1 MTTQATLIRRL
12 DAYRARTGYS
22 ARRLG
27 AEALNDPG
35 LAATLK
41 RGRRLRLS
49 SADRLLLFIGEA
61 PLGPRFRCEVE
72 TFLEV
77 TRTKRA
83 VFGLEAAGSPSF
95 VARLM
100 AGASPTL
107 ATVDRVRAWMR
118 ANASAAELRAIARAV
133 EAAFPET
140 APEAQVL
147 ASSPVHLSIVTDS
160 PTTEGDLPMRDHTT
174 PYLDTRAAAAHLGL
188 SHRTLDRYRV
198 SGEGPEFYKLGTRVR
213 YRLAD
218 LDAWAASR
226 RRRSTSDDG
235 DGPRA
240 AA

>member
-1 MTTQATLIRRL
+1 MTTQAALIRLL
-12 DAYRARTGYS
+12 DAFRARTGYS

-41 RGRRLRLS
+41 RGRTLRLS
-49 SADRLLLFIGEA
+49 SADRLLAFIGEA
-61 PLGPRFRCEVE
+61 PMGPRFRCEVE
-72 TFLEV
+72 AFLRI

-83 VFGLEAAGSPSF
+83 LFGLEAAGDPSF

-100 AGASPTL
+100 NGVSPTL

-118 ANASAAELRAIARAV
+118 EHASATERRAVERAV
-133 EAAFPET
+133 EAAFP
-140 APEAQVL
+140 AP
-147 ASSPVHLSIVTDS
+147 SPIAPSITTDS
-160 PTTEGDLPMRDHTT
+160 PTTGDTPMRDDTT
-174 PYLDTRAAAAHLGL
+174 YLDTRAAAAHLGL
-188 SHRTLDRYRV
+188 SPRTLDRYRV
-198 SGEGPEFYKLGTRVR
+198 SGEGPASYKLGTRVR

-218 LDAWAASR
+218 LEAWAESR

-235 DGPRA
+235 TMRA

>member
-1 MTTQATLIRRL
+1 MTTQAALIRLL

-35 LAATLK
+35 LASTLK
-41 RGRRLRLS
+41 RGRTLRLS
-49 SADRLLLFIGEA
+49 SADRLLAFIGEA

-72 TFLEV
+72 AFLAV

-83 VFGLEAAGSPSF
+83 VFGLTAAGDPSF
-95 VARLM
+95 VARLT

-118 ANASAAELRAIARAV
+118 ANASAPERAAIKRALG
-133 EAAFPET
+133 EAFPES
-140 APEAQVL
+140 APDAQVL
-147 ASSPVHLSIVTDS
+147 APSPVHGFTDTDS
-160 PTTEGDLPMRDHTT
+160 SAQGDTPMRDHTT
-174 PYLDTRAAAAHLGL
+174 YLDTRAAAAHLGL
-188 SHRTLDRYRV
+188 SPRTLDRYRV
-198 SGEGPEFYKLGTRVR
+198 SGEGPEFYKLGSRVR

-218 LDAWAASR
+218 LEAWAETR
-226 RRRSTSDDG
+226 RRRSTSDEG
-235 DGPRA
+235 LTRA

>member
-1 MTTQATLIRRL
+1 MTTQAALIRLL
-12 DAYRARTGYS
+12 DAYRVRQGLS

-35 LAATLK
+35 LASTLR
-41 RGRRLRLS
+41 RGRTLRLS
-49 SADRLLLFIGEA
+49 SADRLLAFIGEA

-72 TFLEV
+72 AFLTM

-83 VFGLEAAGSPSF
+83 VFGLEAAGDPSF

-118 ANASAAELRAIARAV
+118 AHASDAERRAIARAV
-133 EAAFPET
+133 DEAFPAT
-140 APEAQVL
+140 ASHVQAL
-147 ASSPVHLSIVTDS
+147 APFPVRVVTDTDS
-160 PTTEGDLPMRDHTT
+160 STTEGDLPMRDHTT
-174 PYLDTRAAAAHLGL
+174 YLDTRAAAAHLGL
-188 SHRTLDRYRV
+188 SPRTLDRYRV
-198 SGEGPEFYKLGTRVR
+198 SGEGPAFYKLGTRVR

-218 LDAWAASR
+218 LEAWAESR

-235 DGPRA
+235 LTRA

>member
-1 MTTQATLIRRL
+1 MTTQAALIRLL

-41 RGRRLRLS
+41 RGRTLRLS
-49 SADRLLLFIGEA
+49 SADRLLAFIGAA

-72 TFLEV
+72 AFLRI

-83 VFGLEAAGSPSF
+83 LFGLEAAGDPSF
-95 VARLM
+95 VARLTG
-100 AGASPTL
+100 GASPTL

-118 ANASAAELRAIARAV
+118 DHASGAERRAVERAV
-133 EAAFPET
+133 EAAFPES
-140 APEAQVL
+140 AAEMQVL
-147 ASSPVHLSIVTDS
+147 APSCIRLPINTDS
-160 PTTEGDLPMRDHTT
+160 PMQGDTPMRDDTT
-174 PYLDTRAAAAHLGL
+174 YLDTRAAAAHLGL
-188 SHRTLDRYRV
+188 SPRTLDRYRV
-198 SGEGPEFYKLGTRVR
+198 SGEGPAFYKLGTRVR

-218 LDAWAASR
+218 LEAWAESR

-235 DGPRA
+235 TMRA

>member
-1 MTTQATLIRRL
+1 MTTQAALIRLL
-12 DAYRARTGYS
+12 DAYRVRAGLS

-35 LAATLK
+35 LASTLR
-41 RGRRLRLS
+41 RGRTLRLS
-49 SADRLLLFIGEA
+49 SADRLLAFIGEA

-72 TFLEV
+72 AFLTM

-83 VFGLEAAGSPSF
+83 VFGLEAAGDPSF

-118 ANASAAELRAIARAV
+118 AHASAPERRAIARAV
-133 EAAFPET
+133 GEAFPES
-140 APEAQVL
+140 APDARAMVP
-147 ASSPVHLSIVTDS
+147 SPIAITTDS
-160 PTTEGDLPMRDHTT
+160 TTTGDLPMRDHTT
-174 PYLDTRAAAAHLGL
+174 YLDTRAAAAHLGL
-188 SHRTLDRYRV
+188 SPRTLDRYRV
-198 SGEGPEFYKLGTRVR
+198 SGEGPAFYKLGTRVR

-218 LDAWAASR
+218 LEAWAESR

-235 DGPRA
+235 LSRA

>member
-12 DAYRARTGYS
+12 DAYRARKGYS

-35 LAATLK
+35 LATTLE
-41 RGRRLRLS
+41 RGRTLRLS
-49 SADRLLLFIGEA
+49 SADRLLAFIGEA

-95 VARLM
+95 VARLL

-107 ATVDRVRAWMR
+107 ATVDKVRAWMR
-118 ANASAAELRAIARAV
+118 ANASAAEHLAIERAV

-140 APEAQVL
+140 QAL
-147 ASSPVHLSIVTDS
+147 ASSSVHLSILTDS
-160 PTTEGDLPMRDHTT
+160 PTTEGDLSMRDHTT

>member
-1 MTTQATLIRRL
+1 MTTQAALIRLL
-12 DAYRARTGYS
+12 DAYRARTGHS

-35 LAATLK
+35 LASTLE
-41 RGRRLRLS
+41 RGRTLRLS
-49 SADRLLLFIGEA
+49 SADRLLAFIGEA
-61 PLGPRFRCEVE
+61 PLRPRFLREVE
-72 TFLEV
+72 AFLAV

-83 VFGLEAAGSPSF
+83 VFGLAAAGDPSF

-100 AGASPTL
+100 GGASPTL

-118 ANASAAELRAIARAV
+118 EHASAAERAAVERAV
-133 EAAFPET
+133 GEAFPEP
-140 APEAQVL
+140 APDAQVP
-147 ASSPVHLSIVTDS
+147 APSPVPVLADTDS
-160 PTTEGDLPMRDHTT
+160 SAEGDRLMRDHTT
-174 PYLDTRAAAAHLGL
+174 YLDTRAAAAHLGL
-188 SHRTLDRYRV
+188 SPRTLDRYRV

-218 LDAWAASR
+218 LEAWAASR

-235 DGPRA
+235 TMRA

>member
-1 MTTQATLIRRL
+1 MTTQAALIRLL

-35 LAATLK
+35 LASTLK
-41 RGRRLRLS
+41 RGRTLRLS
-49 SADRLLLFIGEA
+49 SADRLLAFIGEA

-72 TFLEV
+72 AFLAV

-83 VFGLEAAGSPSF
+83 VFGLEAAGDPSF
-95 VARLM
+95 VARLT

-118 ANASAAELRAIARAV
+118 ENASAAEHRAIARV
-133 EAAFPET
+133 LEEAFPES

-147 ASSPVHLSIVTDS
+147 ASSPGHVLTDTDIS
-160 PTTEGDLPMRDHTT
+160 AQGDTPMRDHTT
-174 PYLDTRAAAAHLGL
+174 YLDTRAAAAHLGL
-188 SHRTLDRYRV
+188 SPRTLDRYRV

-218 LDAWAASR
+218 LEAWAESR
-226 RRRSTSDDG
+226 RRRSTSDEG
-235 DGPRA
+235 LTRA

>member
-1 MTTQATLIRRL
+1 MTTQATLLRLL

-35 LAATLK
+35 LASTLK
-41 RGRRLRLS
+41 RGRTLRLS
-49 SADRLLLFIGEA
+49 SADRLLAFIGEA

-72 TFLEV
+72 AFLRI

-83 VFGLEAAGSPSF
+83 VFGLEAAGDPSF
-95 VARLM
+95 VARVM

-118 ANASAAELRAIARAV
+118 DNASAAERRAVARALD
-133 EAAFPET
+133 EAFPASAAEGQAT
-140 APEAQVL
+140 ASPPAHVLTDPDATAQ
-147 ASSPVHLSIVTDS
+147 
-160 PTTEGDLPMRDHTT
+160 GDTPMRDDTT
-174 PYLDTRAAAAHLGL
+174 YLDTRAAAAHLGL
-188 SHRTLDRYRV
+188 SPRTLDRYRV
-198 SGEGPEFYKLGTRVR
+198 SGEGPAFYKLGTRVR

-218 LDAWAASR
+218 LEAWAESR

-235 DGPRA
+235 TMRA

>member
-1 MTTQATLIRRL
+1 MTTQATLIRLL
-12 DAYRARTGYS
+12 DAYRARTGCS

-27 AEALNDPG
+27 AEALGDPG

-41 RGRRLRLS
+41 RGRTLRLS
-49 SADRLLLFIGEA
+49 SADRLLAFVGEA

-72 TFLEV
+72 AFLAI

-100 AGASPTL
+100 AGSSPTL
-107 ATVDRVRAWMR
+107 ATVDRVWAWMR
-118 ANASAAELRAIARAV
+118 ANASAAEHRAIARAV
-133 EAAFPET
+133 EAALPET
-140 APEAQVL
+140 ASSVRAPAPSPLHVL
-147 ASSPVHLSIVTDS
+147 TDTDS
-160 PTTEGDLPMRDHTT
+160 PTTEGDTPMRDDAS
-174 PYLDTRAAAAHLGL
+174 YLDTRAAAAHLGL
-188 SHRTLDRYRV
+188 SPRTLDRYRV

-218 LDAWAASR
+218 LEAWTQSR

-235 DGPRA
+235 LSRA

>member
-1 MTTQATLIRRL
+1 MTTQAALIRLL
-12 DAYRARTGYS
+12 DAYRVRQGLS

-35 LAATLK
+35 LASTLK
-41 RGRRLRLS
+41 RGRTLRLS
-49 SADRLLLFIGEA
+49 SADRLLAFIGEA

-72 TFLEV
+72 AFLTM

-118 ANASAAELRAIARAV
+118 AHASAAEHRAIARAV
-133 EAAFPET
+133 DEAFPAT
-140 APEAQVL
+140 ASHVQAL
-147 ASSPVHLSIVTDS
+147 APFPVRVVTDTDS
-160 PTTEGDLPMRDHTT
+160 SAKGDLPMRDHTT
-174 PYLDTRAAAAHLGL
+174 YLDTRAAAAHLGL
-188 SHRTLDRYRV
+188 SPRTLDRYRV
-198 SGEGPEFYKLGTRVR
+198 SGEGPAFYKLGTRVR

-218 LDAWAASR
+218 LEAWAESR

-235 DGPRA
+235 LSRA

>member
-1 MTTQATLIRRL
+1 MTTQAALIRLL
-12 DAYRARTGYS
+12 DAYRVRQGLS

-35 LAATLK
+35 LASTLK
-41 RGRRLRLS
+41 RGRTLRLS
-49 SADRLLLFIGEA
+49 SADRLLAFIGEA

-72 TFLEV
+72 AFLTV

-83 VFGLEAAGSPSF
+83 VFGLEAAGDPSF

-118 ANASAAELRAIARAV
+118 AHASAAEHRAIARAV
-133 EAAFPET
+133 DEAFPAT
-140 APEAQVL
+140 ASHVQAL
-147 ASSPVHLSIVTDS
+147 APFPVRVVTDTDS
-160 PTTEGDLPMRDHTT
+160 LTTEGDTPMQDRNTT
-174 PYLDTRAAAAHLGL
+174 YLDTRAAAAHLGL
-188 SHRTLDRYRV
+188 SPRTLDRYRV

-218 LDAWAASR
+218 LEAWTESR

-235 DGPRA
+235 LSRA

>member
-1 MTTQATLIRRL
+1 MTTQATLIRLL
-12 DAYRARTGYS
+12 DAYRARHGLS

-27 AEALNDPG
+27 CEALNDPG

-41 RGRRLRLS
+41 RGRTLRLS
-49 SADRLLLFIGEA
+49 SADRLLVFIGAA
-61 PLGPRFRCEVE
+61 PLGPRFRCEVQA
-72 TFLEV
+72 FLRV

-107 ATVDRVRAWMR
+107 ATIDRVRTWMR
-118 ANASAAELRAIARAV
+118 AHASAAERRAV
-133 EAAFPET
+133 ERAVEESFPPAASAVQ
-140 APEAQVL
+140 APAP
-147 ASSPVHLSIVTDS
+147 SPVHAVTSTDSS
-160 PTTEGDLPMRDHTT
+160 PTTGDTPMRDHTT
-174 PYLDTRAAAAHLGL
+174 YLDTRAAAAHLGL
-188 SHRTLDRYRV
+188 SPRTLDRYRV

-218 LDAWAASR
+218 LEAWTESR

-235 DGPRA
+235 LARA